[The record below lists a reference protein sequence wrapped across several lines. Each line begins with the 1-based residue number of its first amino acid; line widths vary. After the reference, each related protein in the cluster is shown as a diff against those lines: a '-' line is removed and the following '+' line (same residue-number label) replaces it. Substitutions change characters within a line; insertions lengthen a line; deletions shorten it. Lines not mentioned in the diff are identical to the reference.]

1 MKPGSA
7 KGEILSKIRNALSKS
22 LPQPYAS
29 PDNGHS
35 FYKSSPEIPEIRFA
49 ENFKDNGGEF
59 IFCMDEEEFLE
70 QLNELAESKGWR
82 HLFAWEKQLQDLFIK
97 NNFKKCRIGRGLE
110 KADAGVTG
118 CEALIARTGS
128 ILLSSRQMEG
138 RGLSIF
144 PPAHVVVATVDQIV
158 NDLEDGLKGLREK
171 YPNMPPSLIALVSG
185 PSQTADIEKTLV
197 KGAHGPKEIYL
208 FLIDKAAN

>member
-22 LPQPYAS
+22 LPQPYTS
-29 PDNGHS
+29 LDNGHS
-35 FYKSSPEIPEIRFA
+35 FYKSSEEIPEIRFA

-59 IFCMDEEEFLE
+59 IFCVDEQEFLE

-82 HLFAWEKQLQDLFIK
+82 HLFTWEKALQDLFIRK
-97 NNFKKCRIGRGLE
+97 NFKKCRIGRGLD

-138 RGLSIF
+138 RGLSVF

-158 NDLEDGLKGLREK
+158 NDLDDGLKQLRKK
-171 YPNMPPSLIALVSG
+171 YENMPPSLVTLVSG

-208 FLIDKAAN
+208 FLIDKAAH

>member
-22 LPQPYAS
+22 LPQPYPS
-29 PDNGHS
+29 LDNGHS
-35 FYKSSPEIPEIRFA
+35 FYKSSEEIPEIRFA
-49 ENFKDNGGEF
+49 ENFKNNGGEF
-59 IFCMDEEEFLE
+59 IFCVDEQEFLE

-82 HLFAWEKQLQDLFIK
+82 HLFTWEKPLQDLFIR
-97 NNFKKCRIGRGLE
+97 NNFKKCRIGRGLD

-144 PPAHVVVATVDQIV
+144 PPAHVAVATVDQIV
-158 NDLEDGLKGLREK
+158 NDLDEGLKQLRKK
-171 YPNMPPSLIALVSG
+171 YENMPPSLVTLVSG

-208 FLIDKAAN
+208 FLIDKAPD

>member
-1 MKPGSA
+1 MKSGSA
-7 KGEILSKIRNALSKS
+7 KGEILSKIRDALSKS

-29 PDNGHS
+29 LDNGHS

-49 ENFKDNGGEF
+49 ENFKNNGGEF
-59 IFCMDEEEFLE
+59 IFCIDEQEFTE

-82 HLFAWEKQLQDLFIK
+82 HLFAWEKRLQDLFIK

-128 ILLSSRQMEG
+128 ILLSSHQMEG

-144 PPAHVVVATVDQIV
+144 PPAHVVVANVGQIV
-158 NDLEDGLKGLREK
+158 NDLKDGLKGLHEK
-171 YPNMPPSLIALVSG
+171 YEKMPPSLITLVSG

-197 KGAHGPKEIYL
+197 KGAHGPSEIYL
-208 FLIDKAAN
+208 FLIDKAVH

>member
-1 MKPGSA
+1 MKAGSA
-7 KGEILSKIRNALSKS
+7 KGEILSNIRNALSKS

-29 PDNGHS
+29 LDNGHS
-35 FYKSSPEIPEIRFA
+35 FYKSSEEIPEIRFA

-59 IFCMDEEEFLE
+59 IFCMDEQEFLE
-70 QLNELAESKGWR
+70 QLNELAESKGWH
-82 HLFAWEKQLQDLFIK
+82 HLFTWEKKLQDLFIK
-97 NNFKKCRIGRGLE
+97 NNFKKFRVGRRLD

-128 ILLSSRQMEG
+128 VLLSSRQMEG
-138 RGLSIF
+138 RGLNIY

-158 NDLEDGLKGLREK
+158 NDTDVGLKQLREK
-171 YPNMPPSLIALVSG
+171 YENLPPSLITLVSG

-197 KGAHGPKEIYL
+197 KGAHGPKELYL
-208 FLIDKAAN
+208 FLIDKASD

>member
-7 KGEILSKIRNALSKS
+7 KGEILSNIRNALSKS
-22 LPQPYAS
+22 LPQPYTS
-29 PDNGHS
+29 LDNGHS
-35 FYKSSPEIPEIRFA
+35 FYKHSEEIPEIRFA

-59 IFCMDEEEFLE
+59 IYCMDEQEFLE

-82 HLFAWEKQLQDLFIK
+82 HLFTWEKQLQDLFIRK
-97 NNFKKCRIGRGLE
+97 NFKKCRIGRGLD

-158 NDLEDGLKGLREK
+158 NDLDVGLKQLREK
-171 YPNMPPSLIALVSG
+171 YENIPPSLMTLVSG

-208 FLIDKAAN
+208 FLIDKASD